1 MASEVFPLDY
11 KSKLTSTHYGVIL
24 ICFLMNM
31 CDGMNVMVISYTA
44 NSIASAWNLN
54 PSSFGIVF
62 SAGLLGMA
70 LGAMLLASKADV
82 IGRKPMILLC
92 ALWMGVGSFI
102 TAYTLSIE
110 QLIFLRFFTG
120 IGIGSMLACTSTLA
134 SEYAPSQT
142 KNFWV
147 SFVMSGYPVG
157 AVLSGLVATQLIA
170 QHGWPSIYIFSGIVT
185 LLTIPVGYFFL
196 KESIDFLLLKQPTQ
210 ALQKVNSILVSM
222 KLVSISTLPSIEQK
236 QAKTNVTLLFTANQK
251 SATNL
256 TWAAFL
262 FCFAALYFLTSWIP
276 KLASITGLSTS
287 LSIYAGILFNLGA
300 FVGIITQ
307 GYLSAKFGLRKVI
320 CFFLLATALLMVLF
334 GLFTGTALTLILFGF
349 IGFGVQG
356 GFIGLYSVAAR
367 IYSTEIRSTGIGW
380 AIGFGRLGAI
390 IGPFVG
396 GILISSG
403 WSVSLNFIAFA
414 VPLVLAGM
422 ATLFIKAPD
431 LT

>member
-1 MASEVFPLDY
+1 MAVQEILPDY
-11 KSKLTSTHYGVIL
+11 KSKMTLTHYGIIL

-44 NSIASAWNLN
+44 NAITSAWKIN
-54 PSSFGIVF
+54 PSGFGVVF

-70 LGAMLLASKADV
+70 VGAMLLAPKADV

-92 ALWMGVGSFI
+92 ALWMGLGSLV
-102 TAYTLSIE
+102 TAYTNSIE
-110 QLIFLRFFTG
+110 QLIFLRFLTG
-120 IGIGSMLACTSTLA
+120 VGIGSMLACTSTLA

-147 SFVMSGYPVG
+147 SFVMAGYPVG

-170 QHGWPSIYIFSGIVT
+170 NEGWPSMYFFSGIVT

-196 KESIDFLLLKQPTQ
+196 EESIEFLLKKQPRS
-210 ALQKVNSILVSM
+210 ALQKVNLVLVGM
-222 KLVSISTLPSIEQK
+222 KLNILSKLPIVEQK
-236 QAKTNVTLLFTANQK
+236 QVKTNVTMLFTADQK
-251 SATNL
+251 SATIF
-256 TWAAFL
+256 TWTAFL
-262 FCFAALYFLTSWIP
+262 MCFAALYFLTSWIP

-300 FVGIITQ
+300 FLGILTQ
-307 GYLSAKFGLRKVI
+307 GYLSAAFGLRKVI
-320 CFFLLATALLMVLF
+320 CFFLLSTAMLMIFF
-334 GLFTGTALTLILFGF
+334 GLFTGTALTLIFFGL
-349 IGFGVQG
+349 IGFGIQG

-396 GILISSG
+396 GLLISSG

-414 VPLVLAGM
+414 LPLVVAGVV
-422 ATLFIKAPD
+422 TLFIKSSD
-431 LT
+431 LS

>member
-1 MASEVFPLDY
+1 M
-11 KSKLTSTHYGVIL
+11 
-24 ICFLMNM
+24 
-31 CDGMNVMVISYTA
+31 
-44 NSIASAWNLN
+44 
-54 PSSFGIVF
+54 
-62 SAGLLGMA
+62 
-70 LGAMLLASKADV
+70 
-82 IGRKPMILLC
+82 
-92 ALWMGVGSFI
+92 
-102 TAYTLSIE
+102 
-110 QLIFLRFFTG
+110 
-120 IGIGSMLACTSTLA
+120 
-134 SEYAPSQT
+134 
-142 KNFWV
+142 
-147 SFVMSGYPVG
+147 
-157 AVLSGLVATQLIA
+157 
-170 QHGWPSIYIFSGIVT
+170 
-185 LLTIPVGYFFL
+185 
-196 KESIDFLLLKQPTQ
+196 
-210 ALQKVNSILVSM
+210 
-222 KLVSISTLPSIEQK
+222 
-236 QAKTNVTLLFTANQK
+236 
-251 SATNL
+251 
-256 TWAAFL
+256 
-262 FCFAALYFLTSWIP
+262 
-276 KLASITGLSTS
+276 
-287 LSIYAGILFNLGA
+287 
-300 FVGIITQ
+300 GIITQ